1 MDDFHGTPIGHPRP
15 ATTPNSPETA
25 PRPPPRPSSPPSHRE
40 ARLLREGHRAT
51 QTGLGNKLNPGTNR
65 VSVSRLG
72 SKPGRAR
79 VLTADRALQMIT
91 TIAEKSFGDAMR
103 ADRSGDR
110 KNYSTSVAI
119 MLDKWTIVS
128 GRPTAIIMLADPER
142 AGVLELARRLA
153 ASAKASA

>member
-1 MDDFHGTPIGHPRP
+1 MTPSPPSALPYPVMDDFHVTPIGQPKISQP
-15 ATTPNSPETA
+15 PVLSTSP
-25 PRPPPRPSSPPSHRE
+25 RE
-40 ARLLREGHRAT
+40 ARLQREVHRAT

-65 VSVSRLG
+65 VSVSRFG
-72 SKPGRAR
+72 SRPGRAR

-91 TIAEKSFGDAMR
+91 TIAEKSFGDAIS
-103 ADRSGDR
+103 ATKSGDR
-110 KNYSTSVAI
+110 KNFSTSVAI

-153 ASAKASA
+153 ASAGERA